1 MGQLHRIGPLLVL
14 AVGVGAI
21 IGSVALSLGALT
33 APGPGLWPF
42 LVALLLTGTALVLVV
57 VDDPEDYEPLTRG
70 SARIAGGLAG
80 LAVFVAAFEVIGF
93 LLPAF
98 LMLLLWLRVFG
109 REPWR
114 WALGLGARRLG
125 RVLPAV
131 RHRARGPVPRRR
143 RGRAGGRLRWACWT
157 GSRRGSPS
165 RSTRSTSST
174 SSSACSSAR

>member
-14 AVGVGAI
+14 AVGVAALA
-21 IGSVALSLGALT
+21 GSVALSLGELT

-42 LVALLLTGTALVLVV
+42 VVALLLTGTGLVLLV
-57 VDDPEDYEPLTRG
+57 VDDPADYEPFTRS

-98 LMLLLWLRVFG
+98 LMLLLWLRGFG

-114 WALGLGARRLG
+114 WAVGLAIAGSVGLYLLFDTALG
-125 RVLPAV
+125 V
-131 RHRARGPVPRRR
+131 RFPDDVV
-143 RGRAGGRLRWACWT
+143 AGLVG
-157 GSRRGSPS
+157 G
-165 RSTRSTSST
+165 
-174 SSSACSSAR
+174 

>member
-1 MGQLHRIGPLLVL
+1 MEQSRGVRGQLHRIGPLLVL
-14 AVGVGAI
+14 AVGVAALAGAA
-21 IGSVALSLGALT
+21 GLSLGSFT

-42 LVALLLTGTALVLVV
+42 VVALLLTGTALVLVV
-57 VDDPEDYEPLTRG
+57 VDDPEDYEPFTRG

-114 WALGLGARRLG
+114 WAVGLALAGSLGLYLLFDSVLG
-125 RVLPAV
+125 V
-131 RHRARGPVPRRR
+131 RFPDDVV
-143 RGRAGGRLRWACWT
+143 AGLVG
-157 GSRRGSPS
+157 G
-165 RSTRSTSST
+165 
-174 SSSACSSAR
+174 